1 MANYVLVFKGGS
13 VPATEEEQQKV
24 MAEWGAWF
32 GAIGEKMVDAGNPFA
47 GSATVAGD
55 GSVSTGAASA
65 LTGYTIV
72 AADSLD
78 AAAEMSKTCPILAGG
93 GGSIEIYET
102 LPM

>member
-1 MANYVLVFKGGS
+1 MTNYVLVFKGGS

-24 MAEWGAWF
+24 MADWGAWF
-32 GAIGEKMVDAGNPFA
+32 ATIGEHLVDGGNPFA

-55 GSVSTGAASA
+55 GSVSPGAASA

-78 AAAEMSKTCPILAGG
+78 AAAEMSTTCPILAGG
-93 GGSIEIYET
+93 AGSIEVYET
-102 LPM
+102 LVM